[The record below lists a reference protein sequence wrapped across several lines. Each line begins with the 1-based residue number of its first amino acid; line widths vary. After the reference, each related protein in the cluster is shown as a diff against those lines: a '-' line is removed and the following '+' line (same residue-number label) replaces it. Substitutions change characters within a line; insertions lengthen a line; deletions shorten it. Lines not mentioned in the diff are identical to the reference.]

1 MEEDIKNIKKE
12 LIGSLLE
19 KDILLNQELFT
30 LINEVQS
37 AALLNQLKEETASL
51 QNSQILDYLKKR
63 LEAPKMFVQE
73 TEEEKSDKQ
82 EILKETKV
90 DVLFSYNTPPKKRSV
105 GDFVAYFNRRFSVL
119 ERFLRERQPLSSPTS
134 INRILSKSE
143 RETVS
148 IIGMVKEIQRT
159 KNKNIIMVIE
169 DTTGEIKVLFSVNK
183 PELINLAKDTVFD
196 EVVGVRGVTG
206 DKIVFAQ
213 ELIRPDLPRATFLK
227 KSPDECYAI
236 FLSDIHIGSTYFLE
250 EKFDKFLKW
259 LNSEAG
265 TEEQKTL
272 VSKIRYLFIV
282 GDLVDGVG
290 IYPNQD
296 EELVI
301 KDISAQ
307 YEEFVRLLKK
317 VPQHIE
323 IIICPGNHDA
333 TRLSEPQPE
342 FGEDFTSSLKEL
354 PNTTLVSNPSIIN
367 IHKSEGFSGFNVLLY
382 HGYSFDY
389 YVANVDSIRQSGG
402 YNRPDLIMKFLLQ
415 RRHLAPS
422 HTSSLYIPDAQKD
435 NLVIESVP
443 DIFVTGHI
451 HKSSVANY
459 RNVTM
464 ICGSC
469 WQSTTDFQKKVGH
482 NPEPARVPLINLQT
496 RKARILRF

>member
-183 PELINLAKDTVFD
+183 PEL
-196 EVVGVRGVTG
+196 
-206 DKIVFAQ
+206 
-213 ELIRPDLPRATFLK
+213 
-227 KSPDECYAI
+227 
-236 FLSDIHIGSTYFLE
+236 
-250 EKFDKFLKW
+250 
-259 LNSEAG
+259 
-265 TEEQKTL
+265 
-272 VSKIRYLFIV
+272 
-282 GDLVDGVG
+282 
-290 IYPNQD
+290 
-296 EELVI
+296 
-301 KDISAQ
+301 
-307 YEEFVRLLKK
+307 
-317 VPQHIE
+317 
-323 IIICPGNHDA
+323 GN
-333 TRLSEPQPE
+333 
-342 FGEDFTSSLKEL
+342 
-354 PNTTLVSNPSIIN
+354 
-367 IHKSEGFSGFNVLLY
+367 
-382 HGYSFDY
+382 
-389 YVANVDSIRQSGG
+389 
-402 YNRPDLIMKFLLQ
+402 
-415 RRHLAPS
+415 
-422 HTSSLYIPDAQKD
+422 
-435 NLVIESVP
+435 
-443 DIFVTGHI
+443 
-451 HKSSVANY
+451 
-459 RNVTM
+459 
-464 ICGSC
+464 
-469 WQSTTDFQKKVGH
+469 
-482 NPEPARVPLINLQT
+482 
-496 RKARILRF
+496 